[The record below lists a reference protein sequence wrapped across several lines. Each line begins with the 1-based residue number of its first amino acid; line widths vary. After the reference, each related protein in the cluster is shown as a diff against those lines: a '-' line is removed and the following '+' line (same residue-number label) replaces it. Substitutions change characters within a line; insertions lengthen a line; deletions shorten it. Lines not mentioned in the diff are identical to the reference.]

1 MDSLSRNIDN
11 LEKANLE
18 LEQSIQKQ
26 DENDL
31 ERKKNMEEMPE

>member
-18 LEQSIQKQ
+18 LEQSIQRQ